1 MKQIKI
7 GNLTFSRKA
16 VQSIT
21 VGLFF
26 TGIVIGALI
35 AHRIKTESSFNF
47 GLSNIFFIPIWFVLK
62 SKLKTEMVKDK

>member
-47 GLSNIFFIPIWFVLK
+47 GLSNIFFIPI
-62 SKLKTEMVKDK
+62 